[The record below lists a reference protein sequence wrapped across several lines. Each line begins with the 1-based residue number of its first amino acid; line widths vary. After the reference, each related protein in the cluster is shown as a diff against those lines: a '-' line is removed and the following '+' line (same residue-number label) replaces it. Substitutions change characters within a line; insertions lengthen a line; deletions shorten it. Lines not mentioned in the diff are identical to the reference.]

1 MNGKIYFNDLR
12 ELATFL
18 KAFTGA
24 TATFEV
30 KIEESTKRWVLHFLE
45 GY

>member
-1 MNGKIYFNDLR
+1 MNGEIIFKELED
-12 ELATFL
+12 LATFL
-18 KAFTGA
+18 KAFTGS

-30 KIEESTKRWVLHFLE
+30 KQDCRGWVLEFNG

>member
-1 MNGKIYFNDLR
+1 MNGKIYFNSLT
-12 ELATFL
+12 ELAEFL
-18 KAFTGA
+18 KQFSGC

-30 KIEESTKRWVLHFLE
+30 SKGNQWVLTFLG

>member
-1 MNGKIYFNDLR
+1 MNGKIYFM
-12 ELATFL
+12 ELSQLSEFL
-18 KAFTGA
+18 KEFTGS

-30 KIEESTKRWVLHFLE
+30 KQDGNGRWVLEFLG

>member
-1 MNGKIYFNDLR
+1 MNGKIFFMDL
-12 ELATFL
+12 EQLAKFL
-18 KAFTGA
+18 KAFTGS

-30 KIEESTKRWVLHFLE
+30 KQQSNGQWVLTFLE

>member
-1 MNGKIYFNDLR
+1 MNGKIHFDDL
-12 ELATFL
+12 EQLSEFL
-18 KAFTGA
+18 KHFVGN

-30 KIEESTKRWVLHFLE
+30 RGTNDGRWVLEFLG